1 MVNFFKSDKGIVLIL
16 VLLFCFVLPFFYLN
30 QGTFLIDT
38 GRELYIS
45 QQVANG
51 EVLYKDIL
59 DIYGPFAY
67 QFTAILFNIFGETI
81 NTVYNA
87 GVINSLIIVVT
98 LFLLARE
105 FLNKGLSLSIAILS
119 IFSLVFTTH
128 LFNSN
133 LPYSFGLSYAL
144 SSLLLSMLF
153 LVKYLKSPS
162 LKYACLSSFFAGLS
176 VVNKYEFFLY
186 PIVLLFAF
194 SKPLNIKEKLLTF
207 LSFLTMP
214 IVCFAPLFLSGLTL
228 LDFKNAVSTMIT
240 LGTSD
245 NIKLFY
251 SNYGNI
257 YEQSAYQTLLKQS
270 PLITTLGFLPIA
282 NIVIFLSKI
291 KDIVKNKPKLIFCVA
306 TILASAKFTLFMNVR
321 HMGAFIFPLCLM
333 MFLILIQNSN
343 VKEQFKYIFIAFLIF
358 VFIGYDVN
366 SVNKRNYLLKTPKGN
381 IKTTLQVGL
390 PLYSA
395 SDYIL
400 KNTKDTDKIFVT
412 PEGTFINFITDRK
425 SENLHHNLVPL
436 YYNDTFGEDEVMSA
450 FSVNPMDYILIF
462 PTDMT
467 EYGSKYFCDYAVRF
481 CEMIDNDYIL
491 VKEVDEVKIY
501 KRKNK

>member
-1 MVNFFKSDKGIVLIL
+1 MVNFFKSDKGIVFIL
-16 VLLFCFVLPFFYLN
+16 VLLFCSVLPFFYLN

-51 EVLYKDIL
+51 GVLYKDIL

-67 QFTAILFNIFGETI
+67 QFTAILFNIFGESI

-87 GVINSLIIVVT
+87 GVINSLIIVIT

-105 FLNKGLSLSIAILS
+105 FLNKWLSLSIAILS

-133 LPYSFGLSYAL
+133 LPYAFGLSYAL

-162 LKYACLSSFFAGLS
+162 LKYACLSGFFAGLS

-194 SKPLNIKEKLLTF
+194 SKPLNIKEKLLTL

-214 IVCFAPLFLSGLTL
+214 IVCFASLFLSGLTL

-240 LGTSD
+240 LATSD
-245 NIKLFY
+245 NIKFFY

-270 PLITTLGFLPIA
+270 PLITILGFLPIA
-282 NIVIFLSKI
+282 NIVIFFSKI
-291 KDIVKNKPKLIFCVA
+291 KDIVKNKPMLIFCVA

-321 HMGAFIFPLCLM
+321 HMGAFIFPLCLI
-333 MFLILIQNSN
+333 MFLALMQNSN

-381 IKTTLQVGL
+381 IKTILQVGL

-400 KNTKDTDKIFVT
+400 KNTKYTDKIFVA

-436 YYNDTFGEDEVMSA
+436 YYNDTFGEDEVMRA

-467 EYGSKYFCDYAVRF
+467 EYGSKYFCDYALRF